1 MNKYESF
8 VVFRPDLEEESRV
21 KLLERFKEIIGRYGT
36 VESVDD
42 WGMKRL
48 AYQIEK
54 LTEGYYYLIHFE
66 ASNDLPMELER
77 NYKINDQVIRYNIIR
92 KDS

>member
-21 KLLERFKEIIGRYGT
+21 QLLERFKDIIGRYGS
-36 VESVDD
+36 VESVND

-48 AYQIEK
+48 AYPIEK
-54 LTEGYYYLIHFE
+54 LTEGYYYLINFE
-66 ASNDLPMELER
+66 ANPDLPMELER

-92 KDS
+92 KDA

>member
-8 VVFRPDLEEESRV
+8 VVFRPDLAEESRV
-21 KLLERFKEIIGRYGT
+21 QLLERFKEIIGRYGT

>member
-1 MNKYESF
+1 MNKYESI
-8 VVFRPDLEEESRV
+8 VVFRPDMEDEARTS
-21 KLLERFKEIIGRYGT
+21 LLERFTDIIGRYGN

-48 AYQIEK
+48 AYEIEK
-54 LTEGYYYLIHFE
+54 LTEGYYYLINFE
-66 ASNDLPMELER
+66 ASNDLPVELER

-92 KDS
+92 KEA